1 MCIIISLEWNIQ
13 LTVHRYPAKYIQIV
27 VCRLKLMICC
37 FTNLFILKTS
47 FLLPFMTCLKS
58 EYTSLFRFISK
69 SNKKDSSC
77 KNLKPLQHSHTNLFL
92 ICHKIQ
98 TKSPTLILLLY
109 STDCSFLQRWSVSVS
124 RCITNQ
130 NSISLLTIIVDGDP
144 IPAIADIYFYYFL
157 SRWWGQTS
165 KWSQ

>member
-69 SNKKDSSC
+69 SNKNILVVKTSS
-77 KNLKPLQHSHTNLFL
+77 
-92 ICHKIQ
+92 
-98 TKSPTLILLLY
+98 LY
-109 STDCSFLQRWSVSVS
+109 SIPTQTYFLFAIKSKQNPRLLFCCCIRQTAASSKDA

-130 NSISLLTIIVDGDP
+130 NSISLLTIVAREP
-144 IPAIADIYFYYFL
+144 QPRYCRYLFL
-157 SRWWGQTS
+157 LFSFSLLRTN
-165 KWSQ
+165 K

>member
-109 STDCSFLQRWSVSVS
+109 STDCSFLQGCSVHHKSEFYFTVNHS
-124 RCITNQ
+124 SQRTQSPQLQI
-130 NSISLLTIIVDGDP
+130 SISII
-144 IPAIADIYFYYFL
+144 FFL
-157 SRWWGQTS
+157 VGEDKQVSDHSNQ
-165 KWSQ
+165 

>member
-37 FTNLFILKTS
+37 FTNLFILKMS

-69 SNKKDSSC
+69 SNKKDSCC

-109 STDCSFLQRWSVSVS
+109 STDCSFLQLEA

-130 NSISLLTIIVDGDP
+130 SFISLLTIVARGP
-144 IPAIADIYFYYFL
+144 NPRNCRYLFL
-157 SRWWGQTS
+157 LFSFSLLRTN
-165 KWSQ
+165 K

>member
-109 STDCSFLQRWSVSVS
+109 STDCSFLQGCSVHH
-124 RCITNQ
+124 
-130 NSISLLTIIVDGDP
+130 NSQISLLTIVARGP
-144 IPAIADIYFYYFL
+144 NPRNCRYLFL
-157 SRWWGQTS
+157 LFSFSLVRTN
-165 KWSQ
+165 K

>member
-109 STDCSFLQRWSVSVS
+109 STDCSFLQRWSVSVHHKSEFYFTVNHS
-124 RCITNQ
+124 RQRTQSPQLQI
-130 NSISLLTIIVDGDP
+130 SISII
-144 IPAIADIYFYYFL
+144 FFL
-157 SRWWGQTS
+157 VAEDKQVSDHSNQ
-165 KWSQ
+165 